1 MRAEDMTRSGRQ
13 AAISRWAR
21 ECFGVEEA
29 TSPEQRGLRLLEE
42 AIEAAQAAGVD
53 RDAAAN
59 LVRFVY
65 SRPVGEV
72 AQELGGVAVCA
83 LALAEAVGADAETE
97 ECREIDRVLAIDRA
111 HFTARNAAKNAAGFH
126 FKVPPR

>member
-1 MRAEDMTRSGRQ
+1 MKADDMNRTGRQ

-21 ECFGVEEA
+21 DCFGDEEA
-29 TSPEQRGLRLLEE
+29 TSIPQRALRLLEE

-53 RDAAAN
+53 REVAGN
-59 LVRFVY
+59 LVEFVY

-72 AQELGGVAVCA
+72 GQELGGVAVCV
-83 LALAEAVGADAETE
+83 LALAEAAGVDAETE
-97 ECREIDRVLAIDRA
+97 ECREIDRVLTLDRP